1 MDAIEMGEFKDY
13 NVIFGNNGCGKT
25 SLTRAFELLI
35 SKDKCI
41 EKYRTISTAE
51 SPSIEFECKDGS
63 YKIEPN
69 SNIGAPSFKV
79 EIYNSGF
86 LHNNAPF
93 NSEFGLKK
101 LDDGIIILEGSVLG
115 EETKEIN
122 QLKNCKEKVEKR
134 KKEIKDENS
143 TETLSA
149 KQESEIKKYDEEIE
163 KIRKKVTSKTI
174 QIILDEIK
182 INNICEVSK
191 NKFKVQED
199 ALTNLEKDFDELD
212 EAMKKFDDLKE
223 MELPKDYQTI
233 KDKLESLFSFDI
245 DKEAGQVSEEIKEHM
260 SKVGREFIE
269 KGIELQKKMP
279 DNACPFCTQ
288 EITNNIIQVYT
299 SYFNKR
305 IEQFNQD
312 SLEVSG
318 TLKKILEQWNIKEIL
333 QSFERFEPF
342 MKKDFSTNKESLKN
356 ALEQIKVLLE
366 KLQKEVGKK
375 EGAKNEKEFQGIDKK
390 LLENYE
396 KFQKCVD
403 ETGNILKQK
412 KEQKKKLDKLKTELK
427 EARIKKAKHDSYDWQ
442 KSKEE
447 AERKLSVLNC
457 RHERLNRLL
466 EKINKKLKGL
476 YDQKR
481 PDIETINNYLK
492 ALNLPK
498 YSLDK
503 DYRIVLNSDALENS
517 EAKIILSDGEKTT
530 LAFAYFLA
538 RLKLF
543 YKKEDLK
550 NLVVVIDDPI
560 SSLDEQRIYNTT
572 CLVAKINQELAR
584 EKLSNEENKA
594 QVFVLTHNHTFMAR
608 LINMI
613 GKHARYLQLERH
625 QGQLKIVCKDKANG
639 YFDTFYLL
647 LFKEVYEFA
656 KRETVQDDFNEAINY
671 GNKIRILLESF
682 LKINF
687 IDSFLGE
694 DKTFKED
701 NIKKLIETAD
711 NQVRLS
717 FSNLP
722 FSENEHSIEDKD
734 ALTKKFLSI
743 IKGLHLESHGSVM
756 DFFSPYK
763 ISLEDVQEFAK
774 IAINAMKILNP
785 YQTHSYVES
794 VDKKLKTRNNMR
806 IVFMGTPGFAE
817 VILRALVGNKDIEVV
832 GLFTQMD
839 KPFGRKKELKA
850 PETKIYILENHLNIP
865 IFQPQSL
872 KEPEVQILKALK
884 PDFIV
889 VVAYGK
895 ILSKEVLSI
904 APCINVHASLLPKY
918 RGASPIHEMILNDD
932 KIYGISTMLMDT
944 GLDSGDILESAS
956 FLREDYLDLETLRS
970 KLVHMGAT
978 LLLSTLKNFSSIT
991 RKPQDHAQASF
1002 CKKITKADGLVG
1014 FKDAKS
1020 LFLKSLA
1027 FKSWPEIFL
1036 ENSLKLLGVEL
1047 VENEKSHKEGE
1058 ILEIDEKGVLV
1069 GCLKGS
1075 VRIARLQAVGKKPLK
1090 AKDYL
1095 NGKRLKAGG
1104 ILT

>member
-13 NVIFGNNGCGKT
+13 NVIFGSNGCGKT

-35 SKDKCI
+35 SKNKHI

-69 SNIGAPSFKV
+69 NNIRVPSFKV
-79 EIYNSGF
+79 EIYNSDF

-93 NSEFGLKK
+93 NSEFGFKK
-101 LDDGIIILEGSVLG
+101 LDDGVIILEGSVLG

-122 QLKNCKEKVEKR
+122 QLKNCREKVEKR
-134 KKEIKDENS
+134 QKKIKDEND

-149 KQESEIKKYDEEIE
+149 EQESKIKEYDEEIE
-163 KIRKKVTSKTI
+163 KIRKEVTSKTI
-174 QIILDEIK
+174 QIAPNEIK

-191 NKFKVQED
+191 NKFKYQED
-199 ALTNLEKDFDELD
+199 VLTNLKKDFDELD
-212 EAMKKFDDLKE
+212 EAMKEFDDLKE
-223 MELPKDYQTI
+223 MESPKDYQTI
-233 KDKLESLFSFDI
+233 KVKLESLFSFDI
-245 DKEAGQVSEEIKEHM
+245 DKEAGQVSKEIKEHI

-269 KGIELQKKMP
+269 KGIELQKEMP
-279 DNACPFCTQ
+279 DNACPFCKQ
-288 EITNNIIQVYT
+288 EIINNIIQAYT
-299 SYFNKR
+299 SYFNKS
-305 IEQFNQD
+305 IEQFKQD

-375 EGAKNEKEFQGIDKK
+375 EGVKDKEKFQETDKK
-390 LLENYE
+390 LSENYE
-396 KFQKCVD
+396 NLQKCVN
-403 ETGNILKQK
+403 ETRNILNQK
-412 KEQKKKLDKLKTELK
+412 KEQEEKLEKLKKELK
-427 EARIKKAKHDSYDWQ
+427 GARIKKAKHDSYDWQ

-447 AERKLSVLNC
+447 AERKLSVLE
-457 RHERLNRLL
+457 RGHKRLNCLL
-466 EKINKKLKGL
+466 EKIDNKLKGL

-481 PDIETINNYLK
+481 PDIKIINSYLK

-503 DYRIVLNSDALENS
+503 DYRIVLNSVDLENS
-517 EAKIILSDGEKTT
+517 KAKMILSDGEKTT

-572 CLVAKINQELAR
+572 CLVAKINQELVGEALK
-584 EKLSNEENKA
+584 ENEDKA
-594 QVFVLTHNHTFMAR
+594 QVFVLTHNHTFMAC
-608 LINMI
+608 LINMV
-613 GKHARYLQLERH
+613 GKHACYFQLERH
-625 QGQLKIVCKDKANG
+625 QGQLKIVCKNKVKG

-647 LFKEVYEFA
+647 LFKEVYAFA
-656 KRETVQDDFNEAINY
+656 KKEKVQDNFNEAINY

-694 DKTFKED
+694 NSAFGEDK
-701 NIKKLIETAD
+701 IKKLIETAD

-722 FSENEHSIEDKD
+722 FSENGHSIEDKD
-734 ALTKKFLSI
+734 ALTEKFLSI

-763 ISLEDVQEFAK
+763 ISLEDVQKFAK

-785 YQTHSYVES
+785 YQTHSYMVS
-794 VDKKLKTRNNMR
+794 VD
-806 IVFMGTPGFAE
+806 
-817 VILRALVGNKDIEVV
+817 
-832 GLFTQMD
+832 
-839 KPFGRKKELKA
+839 
-850 PETKIYILENHLNIP
+850 
-865 IFQPQSL
+865 
-872 KEPEVQILKALK
+872 
-884 PDFIV
+884 
-889 VVAYGK
+889 
-895 ILSKEVLSI
+895 
-904 APCINVHASLLPKY
+904 
-918 RGASPIHEMILNDD
+918 
-932 KIYGISTMLMDT
+932 
-944 GLDSGDILESAS
+944 
-956 FLREDYLDLETLRS
+956 
-970 KLVHMGAT
+970 
-978 LLLSTLKNFSSIT
+978 
-991 RKPQDHAQASF
+991 
-1002 CKKITKADGLVG
+1002 
-1014 FKDAKS
+1014 
-1020 LFLKSLA
+1020 
-1027 FKSWPEIFL
+1027 
-1036 ENSLKLLGVEL
+1036 
-1047 VENEKSHKEGE
+1047 
-1058 ILEIDEKGVLV
+1058 
-1069 GCLKGS
+1069 
-1075 VRIARLQAVGKKPLK
+1075 
-1090 AKDYL
+1090 
-1095 NGKRLKAGG
+1095 
-1104 ILT
+1104 

>member
-1 MDAIEMGEFKDY
+1 MAINIKKIKSFKAFCGLDAIEMGEFKDY

-35 SKDKCI
+35 SKNKCI

-79 EIYNSGF
+79 EIYNSDF

-134 KKEIKDENS
+134 KKKIKDENS
-143 TETLSA
+143 AETLSA
-149 KQESEIKKYDEEIE
+149 KQESEIKKYDKEIE
-163 KIRKKVTSKTI
+163 KIRKEMTSKTI
-174 QIILDEIK
+174 QITLDEIK

-233 KDKLESLFSFDI
+233 KDKLESLFSFDM

-318 TLKKILEQWNIKEIL
+318 TLKKILEQWNMKEIL

-342 MKKDFSTNKESLKN
+342 MKKDSSTNKESLKN

-366 KLQKEVGKK
+366 KLQKEVDKK
-375 EGAKNEKEFQGIDKK
+375 WGVKNKEKFQETDKK

-403 ETGNILKQK
+403 ETRNILKQK
-412 KEQKKKLDKLKTELK
+412 KEQKEKLEKLKTELK

-584 EKLSNEENKA
+584 EKLSNKEDKA
-594 QVFVLTHNHTFMAR
+594 QIFVLTHNHTFMAR
-608 LINMI
+608 LINMV
-613 GKHARYLQLERH
+613 GKHARYFQLERH
-625 QGQLKIVCKDKANG
+625 QGQLKIVCKDEVKG

-647 LFKEVYEFA
+647 LFKEVYTFA
-656 KRETVQDDFNEAINY
+656 KKEKVQDDFNEAINY

-701 NIKKLIETAD
+701 NIEKLIETAD
-711 NQVRLS
+711 GEVELN
-717 FSNLP
+717 FSKLP
-722 FSENEHSIEDKD
+722 FSENEHSIENKD
-734 ALTKKFLSI
+734 ALTEKFLSI

-763 ISLEDVQEFAK
+763 ISLEDVQRFAK

-785 YQTHSYVES
+785 YQTQSYMES
-794 VDKKLKTRNNMR
+794 VDKKTK
-806 IVFMGTPGFAE
+806 
-817 VILRALVGNKDIEVV
+817 NKE
-832 GLFTQMD
+832 
-839 KPFGRKKELKA
+839 
-850 PETKIYILENHLNIP
+850 
-865 IFQPQSL
+865 
-872 KEPEVQILKALK
+872 
-884 PDFIV
+884 
-889 VVAYGK
+889 
-895 ILSKEVLSI
+895 
-904 APCINVHASLLPKY
+904 
-918 RGASPIHEMILNDD
+918 
-932 KIYGISTMLMDT
+932 
-944 GLDSGDILESAS
+944 
-956 FLREDYLDLETLRS
+956 
-970 KLVHMGAT
+970 
-978 LLLSTLKNFSSIT
+978 
-991 RKPQDHAQASF
+991 
-1002 CKKITKADGLVG
+1002 
-1014 FKDAKS
+1014 
-1020 LFLKSLA
+1020 
-1027 FKSWPEIFL
+1027 
-1036 ENSLKLLGVEL
+1036 
-1047 VENEKSHKEGE
+1047 
-1058 ILEIDEKGVLV
+1058 
-1069 GCLKGS
+1069 
-1075 VRIARLQAVGKKPLK
+1075 
-1090 AKDYL
+1090 
-1095 NGKRLKAGG
+1095 
-1104 ILT
+1104 

>member
-1 MDAIEMGEFKDY
+1 MAINIKKIKSFKAFCGLDAIEMGEFKDY

-35 SKDKCI
+35 PKNKHI

-51 SPSIEFECKDGS
+51 SPSIEFKCKDGS

-79 EIYNSGF
+79 EIYNSDF

-134 KKEIKDENS
+134 KKKIKDENS
-143 TETLSA
+143 AETLSA
-149 KQESEIKKYDEEIE
+149 KYESEIKKYDKEIE
-163 KIRKKVTSKTI
+163 KIRKEMTSKTI
-174 QIILDEIK
+174 QITLDEIK

-342 MKKDFSTNKESLKN
+342 MKKDSSTNKESLKN

-366 KLQKEVGKK
+366 KLQKEVDKK
-375 EGAKNEKEFQGIDKK
+375 WGVKNKEKFQKTDKK

-403 ETGNILKQK
+403 ETRNILKQK
-412 KEQKKKLDKLKTELK
+412 KEQKEKLEKLKTELK

-466 EKINKKLKGL
+466 EKIDKKLKGL

-543 YKKEDLK
+543 YKKEGLK

-613 GKHARYLQLERH
+613 GKHARYFQLERY
-625 QGQLKIVCKDKANG
+625 QGQLKIVCKDEVKG

-647 LFKEVYEFA
+647 LFKEVYAFA

-671 GNKIRILLESF
+671 GNKVRILLESF

-694 DKTFKED
+694 NKTFKKEK
-701 NIKKLIETAD
+701 IEKLIEIAD
-711 NQVRLS
+711 GEVELD
-717 FSNLP
+717 FSKLP
-722 FSENEHSIEDKD
+722 FSENGHSIEDKD
-734 ALTKKFLSI
+734 ALTEKFLSI
-743 IKGLHLESHGSVM
+743 IKGLHLDSHGSVM

-763 ISLEDVQEFAK
+763 ISLKDVQKFAR

-785 YQTHSYVES
+785 YQTHSY
-794 VDKKLKTRNNMR
+794 M
-806 IVFMGTPGFAE
+806 
-817 VILRALVGNKDIEVV
+817 EVV
-832 GLFTQMD
+832 D
-839 KPFGRKKELKA
+839 
-850 PETKIYILENHLNIP
+850 
-865 IFQPQSL
+865 
-872 KEPEVQILKALK
+872 
-884 PDFIV
+884 
-889 VVAYGK
+889 
-895 ILSKEVLSI
+895 
-904 APCINVHASLLPKY
+904 
-918 RGASPIHEMILNDD
+918 
-932 KIYGISTMLMDT
+932 
-944 GLDSGDILESAS
+944 
-956 FLREDYLDLETLRS
+956 
-970 KLVHMGAT
+970 
-978 LLLSTLKNFSSIT
+978 
-991 RKPQDHAQASF
+991 
-1002 CKKITKADGLVG
+1002 
-1014 FKDAKS
+1014 
-1020 LFLKSLA
+1020 
-1027 FKSWPEIFL
+1027 
-1036 ENSLKLLGVEL
+1036 
-1047 VENEKSHKEGE
+1047 
-1058 ILEIDEKGVLV
+1058 
-1069 GCLKGS
+1069 
-1075 VRIARLQAVGKKPLK
+1075 
-1090 AKDYL
+1090 
-1095 NGKRLKAGG
+1095 
-1104 ILT
+1104 

>member
-1 MDAIEMGEFKDY
+1 MAINVKKIKSFKAFCGLDAIEMGEFKDY

-35 SKDKCI
+35 SKNNHI

-51 SPSIEFECKDGS
+51 SPSIEFECEDGS

-79 EIYNSGF
+79 EIYNSDF

-101 LDDGIIILEGSVLG
+101 LDDGVIILEGSVLG

-122 QLKNCKEKVEKR
+122 QLKNCREKVEKR
-134 KKEIKDENS
+134 QKKIKDENS
-143 TETLSA
+143 AE
-149 KQESEIKKYDEEIE
+149 QESAIKKYDEEIE
-163 KIRKKVTSKTI
+163 KIRKEVTSKTI
-174 QIILDEIK
+174 QIAPNEIK

-191 NKFKVQED
+191 NKFKYQED
-199 ALTNLEKDFDELD
+199 VLTNLKKDFDELN
-212 EAMKKFDDLKE
+212 ETMKEFDDLKE
-223 MELPKDYQTI
+223 MESPKDYQTI
-233 KDKLESLFSFDI
+233 KVKLESLFSFDI
-245 DKEAGQVSEEIKEHM
+245 DKEAGQVSKEIKEHI

-269 KGIELQKKMP
+269 KGIELQKEMP

-333 QSFERFEPF
+333 QSFERFESF
-342 MKKDFSTNKESLKN
+342 MKKDSSTNKESLKN

-375 EGAKNEKEFQGIDKK
+375 ERAKNEKEFQETDKK

-403 ETGNILKQK
+403 ETRNILKQK
-412 KEQKKKLDKLKTELK
+412 KEQKEKLEKLKTELK

-447 AERKLSVLNC
+447 AKRKLSVLNC
-457 RHERLNRLL
+457 RHERLKHLL
-466 EKINKKLKGL
+466 EKIDKKLKGL

-543 YKKEDLK
+543 YKKKDLK

-584 EKLSNEENKA
+584 EKLLKNEEKV

-613 GKHARYLQLERH
+613 GKHARYFQLERH
-625 QGQLKIVCKDKANG
+625 QGQLKIVCKDEANG

-647 LFKEVYEFA
+647 LFKEVYAFA

-671 GNKIRILLESF
+671 GNKVRILLESF

-694 DKTFKED
+694 DKTFKKEK
-701 NIKKLIETAD
+701 IEKLIETAD

-722 FSENEHSIEDKD
+722 FSENGHSIEDKD
-734 ALTKKFLSI
+734 ALTEKFLSI

-763 ISLEDVQEFAK
+763 ISLEDVQRFAK

-785 YQTHSYVES
+785 YQTQSYMES
-794 VDKKLKTRNNMR
+794 VDKKTK
-806 IVFMGTPGFAE
+806 
-817 VILRALVGNKDIEVV
+817 NKE
-832 GLFTQMD
+832 
-839 KPFGRKKELKA
+839 
-850 PETKIYILENHLNIP
+850 
-865 IFQPQSL
+865 
-872 KEPEVQILKALK
+872 
-884 PDFIV
+884 
-889 VVAYGK
+889 
-895 ILSKEVLSI
+895 
-904 APCINVHASLLPKY
+904 
-918 RGASPIHEMILNDD
+918 
-932 KIYGISTMLMDT
+932 
-944 GLDSGDILESAS
+944 
-956 FLREDYLDLETLRS
+956 
-970 KLVHMGAT
+970 
-978 LLLSTLKNFSSIT
+978 
-991 RKPQDHAQASF
+991 
-1002 CKKITKADGLVG
+1002 
-1014 FKDAKS
+1014 
-1020 LFLKSLA
+1020 
-1027 FKSWPEIFL
+1027 
-1036 ENSLKLLGVEL
+1036 
-1047 VENEKSHKEGE
+1047 
-1058 ILEIDEKGVLV
+1058 
-1069 GCLKGS
+1069 
-1075 VRIARLQAVGKKPLK
+1075 
-1090 AKDYL
+1090 
-1095 NGKRLKAGG
+1095 
-1104 ILT
+1104 

>member
-1 MDAIEMGEFKDY
+1 MAINIKKIKSFKAFCGLDAIEMDEFEHY
-13 NVIFGNNGCGKT
+13 NIIFGNNGCGKT

-35 SKDKCI
+35 SKNKCI

-79 EIYNSGF
+79 EIYNSDF

-101 LDDGIIILEGSVLG
+101 LDDGIIILESSVLG

-134 KKEIKDENS
+134 QKKIKDENS

-174 QIILDEIK
+174 QITLDEIK

-299 SYFNKR
+299 SYFNKS

-356 ALEQIKVLLE
+356 ALDQIKALLE

-375 EGAKNEKEFQGIDKK
+375 EGAKNEKEFQETDKK
-390 LLENYE
+390 LSENYE

-403 ETGNILKQK
+403 ETRNILKQK
-412 KEQKKKLDKLKTELK
+412 KEQKERLEKLKTELK

-447 AERKLSVLNC
+447 VERKLSVLNC

-671 GNKIRILLESF
+671 ENKVRILLESF

-694 DKTFKED
+694 DKTFKKEK
-701 NIKKLIETAD
+701 IEKLIETAD
-711 NQVRLS
+711 GEVELN
-717 FSNLP
+717 FSKLP

-734 ALTKKFLSI
+734 ALTEKFLSI
-743 IKGLHLESHGSVM
+743 IKGLHLESHGSIM

-763 ISLEDVQEFAK
+763 ISLKDVQRFAR

-785 YQTHSYVES
+785 YQTHSY
-794 VDKKLKTRNNMR
+794 M
-806 IVFMGTPGFAE
+806 
-817 VILRALVGNKDIEVV
+817 EVV
-832 GLFTQMD
+832 D
-839 KPFGRKKELKA
+839 
-850 PETKIYILENHLNIP
+850 
-865 IFQPQSL
+865 
-872 KEPEVQILKALK
+872 
-884 PDFIV
+884 
-889 VVAYGK
+889 
-895 ILSKEVLSI
+895 
-904 APCINVHASLLPKY
+904 
-918 RGASPIHEMILNDD
+918 
-932 KIYGISTMLMDT
+932 
-944 GLDSGDILESAS
+944 
-956 FLREDYLDLETLRS
+956 
-970 KLVHMGAT
+970 
-978 LLLSTLKNFSSIT
+978 
-991 RKPQDHAQASF
+991 
-1002 CKKITKADGLVG
+1002 
-1014 FKDAKS
+1014 
-1020 LFLKSLA
+1020 
-1027 FKSWPEIFL
+1027 
-1036 ENSLKLLGVEL
+1036 
-1047 VENEKSHKEGE
+1047 
-1058 ILEIDEKGVLV
+1058 
-1069 GCLKGS
+1069 
-1075 VRIARLQAVGKKPLK
+1075 
-1090 AKDYL
+1090 
-1095 NGKRLKAGG
+1095 
-1104 ILT
+1104 

>member
-1 MDAIEMGEFKDY
+1 M
-13 NVIFGNNGCGKT
+13 
-25 SLTRAFELLI
+25 
-35 SKDKCI
+35 
-41 EKYRTISTAE
+41 
-51 SPSIEFECKDGS
+51 
-63 YKIEPN
+63 
-69 SNIGAPSFKV
+69 
-79 EIYNSGF
+79 
-86 LHNNAPF
+86 
-93 NSEFGLKK
+93 
-101 LDDGIIILEGSVLG
+101 
-115 EETKEIN
+115 
-122 QLKNCKEKVEKR
+122 
-134 KKEIKDENS
+134 
-143 TETLSA
+143 
-149 KQESEIKKYDEEIE
+149 
-163 KIRKKVTSKTI
+163 TSKTI
-174 QIILDEIK
+174 RIILDEIK

-212 EAMKKFDDLKE
+212 EAMKKFDGLKE

-245 DKEAGQVSEEIKEHM
+245 DKEAGQVSEEIKEHI

-312 SLEVSG
+312 SLEISG
-318 TLKKILEQWNIKEIL
+318 FLKKILEQWNLKEIL

-342 MKKDFSTNKESLKN
+342 MKKDSSINKESLKN

-366 KLQKEVGKK
+366 KLQKEVDKK
-375 EGAKNEKEFQGIDKK
+375 WGVKNKEKFQETDKK

-403 ETGNILKQK
+403 ETRNILKQK
-412 KEQKKKLDKLKTELK
+412 KEQEEKLEKLKTELK

-476 YDQKR
+476 YDQKH

-572 CLVAKINQELAR
+572 CLVAKINQELVG
-584 EKLSNEENKA
+584 EKLSNEEDKA
-594 QVFVLTHNHTFMAR
+594 QVFVLTHNHTFMAH
-608 LINMI
+608 LINMV
-613 GKHARYLQLERH
+613 GKHARYFQLERH
-625 QGQLKIVCKDKANG
+625 QGQLKIVCKDKVIG

-647 LFKEVYEFA
+647 LFKEVYAFA
-656 KRETVQDDFNEAINY
+656 KKEKVQEDFNEAINY
-671 GNKIRILLESF
+671 GNKVRILLESF

-687 IDSFLGE
+687 IDSFLEENSVFGK
-694 DKTFKED
+694 DKIE
-701 NIKKLIETAD
+701 KLIKTAD

-722 FSENEHSIEDKD
+722 FSNEHSIEDKD
-734 ALTKKFLSI
+734 ALTEKFLSI
-743 IKGLHLESHGSVM
+743 IKGLHLESHGSIM

-763 ISLEDVQEFAK
+763 ISLKDVQNFAR

-785 YQTHSYVES
+785 YQTQSYMGS
-794 VDKKLKTRNNMR
+794 VDKKLKTRNNMH

-817 VILRALVGNKDIEVV
+817 VILRALVKDEEIKVV

-850 PETKIYILENHLNIP
+850 PETKTYILENHLNIP

-872 KEPEVQILKALK
+872 KESEVQILKALK

-895 ILSKEVLSI
+895 ILPKEVLSI
-904 APCINVHASLLPKY
+904 APCINAHASLLPKY

-944 GLDSGDILESAS
+944 GLDSGDILKSAS

-970 KLVHMGAT
+970 KLAHMGAT

>member
-1 MDAIEMGEFKDY
+1 MAINIKKIKSFKAFCGLDAIEMGEFKDY

-35 SKDKCI
+35 SKNKCI

-69 SNIGAPSFKV
+69 SNIGVPSFKV
-79 EIYNSGF
+79 EIYNSDF

-134 KKEIKDENS
+134 KKKIKDENS
-143 TETLSA
+143 AETLSA
-149 KQESEIKKYDEEIE
+149 KQESEIKKYDKEIE

-245 DKEAGQVSEEIKEHM
+245 DKEAGQVSKEIKEHI

-269 KGIELQKKMP
+269 KGIELQKEMP

-288 EITNNIIQVYT
+288 KITNNIIQVYT
-299 SYFNKR
+299 SYFNKS
-305 IEQFNQD
+305 IEQFKQD
-312 SLEVSG
+312 SSEVSG

-342 MKKDFSTNKESLKN
+342 MKKNFSTNKESLKK

-366 KLQKEVGKK
+366 KLQKEVDKK
-375 EGAKNEKEFQGIDKK
+375 EGAENKEKFQEIDKK

-396 KFQKCVD
+396 KLQQCVN
-403 ETGNILKQK
+403 ETRNILNQK
-412 KEQKKKLDKLKTELK
+412 KEQKKKLDKLKADLK

-447 AERKLSVLNC
+447 AERKLLVLNC

-466 EKINKKLKGL
+466 EKIDKKLKEL

-481 PDIETINNYLK
+481 PDIEIINNYLK

-517 EAKIILSDGEKTT
+517 EDKIILSDGEKTT

-550 NLVVVIDDPI
+550 KLVVVIDDPI

-572 CLVAKINQELAR
+572 CLVAKINQELAG
-584 EKLSNEENKA
+584 EKLSNKEDKA

-608 LINMI
+608 LINMV
-613 GKHARYLQLERH
+613 GTYACYFQLERH
-625 QGQLKIVCKDKANG
+625 QGQLKIVCKDEVNG

-647 LFKEVYEFA
+647 LFKEVYAFA
-656 KRETVQDDFNEAINY
+656 KKEKVQDDFNEAINY

-687 IDSFLGE
+687 IDSFLGGKSAFGE
-694 DKTFKED
+694 DK
-701 NIKKLIETAD
+701 IKKLIETAD

-722 FSENEHSIEDKD
+722 FSENGHSIIEDKD

-763 ISLEDVQEFAK
+763 ISLEDVQRFAK

-785 YQTHSYVES
+785 YQTQSYMES
-794 VDKKLKTRNNMR
+794 VDKKTK
-806 IVFMGTPGFAE
+806 
-817 VILRALVGNKDIEVV
+817 NKE
-832 GLFTQMD
+832 
-839 KPFGRKKELKA
+839 
-850 PETKIYILENHLNIP
+850 
-865 IFQPQSL
+865 
-872 KEPEVQILKALK
+872 
-884 PDFIV
+884 
-889 VVAYGK
+889 
-895 ILSKEVLSI
+895 
-904 APCINVHASLLPKY
+904 
-918 RGASPIHEMILNDD
+918 
-932 KIYGISTMLMDT
+932 
-944 GLDSGDILESAS
+944 
-956 FLREDYLDLETLRS
+956 
-970 KLVHMGAT
+970 
-978 LLLSTLKNFSSIT
+978 
-991 RKPQDHAQASF
+991 
-1002 CKKITKADGLVG
+1002 
-1014 FKDAKS
+1014 
-1020 LFLKSLA
+1020 
-1027 FKSWPEIFL
+1027 
-1036 ENSLKLLGVEL
+1036 
-1047 VENEKSHKEGE
+1047 
-1058 ILEIDEKGVLV
+1058 
-1069 GCLKGS
+1069 
-1075 VRIARLQAVGKKPLK
+1075 
-1090 AKDYL
+1090 
-1095 NGKRLKAGG
+1095 
-1104 ILT
+1104 

>member
-1 MDAIEMGEFKDY
+1 MASIIKKIKSFKAFCGLDAIEMGEFKDY

-35 SKDKCI
+35 SKNKCI

-69 SNIGAPSFKV
+69 SNIGVPSFKV
-79 EIYNSGF
+79 EIYNSDF
-86 LHNNAPF
+86 SHNNAPF

-101 LDDGIIILEGSVLG
+101 LDDGIIILESSVLG

-134 KKEIKDENS
+134 KKKIKDENS
-143 TETLSA
+143 AETLSA
-149 KQESEIKKYDEEIE
+149 KYESEIKKYDKEIE
-163 KIRKKVTSKTI
+163 KIRKEMTSKTI
-174 QIILDEIK
+174 QITLDEIK

-288 EITNNIIQVYT
+288 EITNNIIQAYT
-299 SYFNKR
+299 SYFNKS
-305 IEQFNQD
+305 IEQFNQK
-312 SLEVSG
+312 SLKMSE

-366 KLQKEVGKK
+366 KLQKEVDKK
-375 EGAKNEKEFQGIDKK
+375 EGVKDKEKFQEIDKK
-390 LLENYE
+390 LSENYE
-396 KFQKCVD
+396 KLQKCAG
-403 ETGNILKQK
+403 ETRNILNQK
-412 KEQKKKLDKLKTELK
+412 KEQKKKLEKLKKDLK
-427 EARIKKAKHDSYDWQ
+427 EARIKKAKHDSYDSQ

-447 AERKLSVLNC
+447 AKRKLSVLNC

-466 EKINKKLKGL
+466 EKIDKKLKEL

-671 GNKIRILLESF
+671 GNKVRILLESF

-694 DKTFKED
+694 DKTFKKEK
-701 NIKKLIETAD
+701 IEKLIETAD
-711 NQVRLS
+711 GEVELN
-717 FSNLP
+717 FSKLL

-734 ALTKKFLSI
+734 ALTEKFLSI
-743 IKGLHLESHGSVM
+743 IKGLHLESHGSVI

-763 ISLEDVQEFAK
+763 ISLEDVQRFAK

-785 YQTHSYVES
+785 YQTQSYMES
-794 VDKKLKTRNNMR
+794 VDKKTK
-806 IVFMGTPGFAE
+806 
-817 VILRALVGNKDIEVV
+817 NKE
-832 GLFTQMD
+832 
-839 KPFGRKKELKA
+839 
-850 PETKIYILENHLNIP
+850 
-865 IFQPQSL
+865 
-872 KEPEVQILKALK
+872 
-884 PDFIV
+884 
-889 VVAYGK
+889 
-895 ILSKEVLSI
+895 
-904 APCINVHASLLPKY
+904 
-918 RGASPIHEMILNDD
+918 
-932 KIYGISTMLMDT
+932 
-944 GLDSGDILESAS
+944 
-956 FLREDYLDLETLRS
+956 
-970 KLVHMGAT
+970 
-978 LLLSTLKNFSSIT
+978 
-991 RKPQDHAQASF
+991 
-1002 CKKITKADGLVG
+1002 
-1014 FKDAKS
+1014 
-1020 LFLKSLA
+1020 
-1027 FKSWPEIFL
+1027 
-1036 ENSLKLLGVEL
+1036 
-1047 VENEKSHKEGE
+1047 
-1058 ILEIDEKGVLV
+1058 
-1069 GCLKGS
+1069 
-1075 VRIARLQAVGKKPLK
+1075 
-1090 AKDYL
+1090 
-1095 NGKRLKAGG
+1095 
-1104 ILT
+1104 

>member
-1 MDAIEMGEFKDY
+1 MAINIKKIKSFKAFCGLDAIEMDEFEHY
-13 NVIFGNNGCGKT
+13 NIIFGNNGCGKT

-35 SKDKCI
+35 SKNKHI

-51 SPSIEFECKDGS
+51 SPSIEFECKDES
-63 YKIEPN
+63 YTIEPN
-69 SNIGAPSFKV
+69 SNIGVPSFKV
-79 EIYNSGF
+79 EIYNSDF

-93 NSEFGLKK
+93 NSEFGLKE
-101 LDDGIIILEGSVLG
+101 LDDGVIILEGSVLG

-122 QLKNCKEKVEKR
+122 QLKDFMGKVEKE
-134 KKEIKDENS
+134 KKKIKDENS
-143 TETLSA
+143 AETLIA
-149 KQESEIKKYDEEIE
+149 KQESEIKKCDEEIE
-163 KIRKKVTSKTI
+163 KIRKKVTSRTI
-174 QIILDEIK
+174 QITLDEIK
-182 INNICEVSK
+182 INNFCEVSK
-191 NKFKVQED
+191 NHFKYQED
-199 ALTNLEKDFDELD
+199 ALTNLEKDFDELN
-212 EAMKKFDDLKE
+212 EAMKEFDDLKE
-223 MELPKDYQTI
+223 MKLPKDYQTI

-245 DKEAGQVSEEIKEHM
+245 DKEAGQVSKEIKEHI

-288 EITNNIIQVYT
+288 EITNNIIQAYT
-299 SYFNKR
+299 SYFNKS
-305 IEQFNQD
+305 IEQFNQK
-312 SLEVSG
+312 SLKMSE

-375 EGAKNEKEFQGIDKK
+375 EGVKNEKEFQETDKK
-390 LLENYE
+390 LSENYE
-396 KFQKCVD
+396 NLQKCVN
-403 ETGNILKQK
+403 ETRNILNQK
-412 KEQKKKLDKLKTELK
+412 KEQEEKLEKLKKELK

-447 AERKLSVLNC
+447 AERKLSVLE
-457 RHERLNRLL
+457 RGHKRLNRLL
-466 EKINKKLKGL
+466 EKIDNKLKGL
-476 YDQKR
+476 YDQR

-625 QGQLKIVCKDKANG
+625 QGQLKIVCKDRANG

-671 GNKIRILLESF
+671 GNKVRILLESF

-694 DKTFKED
+694 DKTFKKEK
-701 NIKKLIETAD
+701 IEKLIETAD
-711 NQVRLS
+711 GEVELN
-717 FSNLP
+717 FSKLP

-734 ALTKKFLSI
+734 ALTEKFLSI
-743 IKGLHLESHGSVM
+743 IKGLHLESHGSIM

-763 ISLEDVQEFAK
+763 ISLKDVQRFAR

-785 YQTHSYVES
+785 YQTHSY
-794 VDKKLKTRNNMR
+794 M
-806 IVFMGTPGFAE
+806 
-817 VILRALVGNKDIEVV
+817 EVV
-832 GLFTQMD
+832 D
-839 KPFGRKKELKA
+839 
-850 PETKIYILENHLNIP
+850 
-865 IFQPQSL
+865 
-872 KEPEVQILKALK
+872 
-884 PDFIV
+884 
-889 VVAYGK
+889 
-895 ILSKEVLSI
+895 
-904 APCINVHASLLPKY
+904 
-918 RGASPIHEMILNDD
+918 
-932 KIYGISTMLMDT
+932 
-944 GLDSGDILESAS
+944 
-956 FLREDYLDLETLRS
+956 
-970 KLVHMGAT
+970 
-978 LLLSTLKNFSSIT
+978 
-991 RKPQDHAQASF
+991 
-1002 CKKITKADGLVG
+1002 
-1014 FKDAKS
+1014 
-1020 LFLKSLA
+1020 
-1027 FKSWPEIFL
+1027 
-1036 ENSLKLLGVEL
+1036 
-1047 VENEKSHKEGE
+1047 
-1058 ILEIDEKGVLV
+1058 
-1069 GCLKGS
+1069 
-1075 VRIARLQAVGKKPLK
+1075 
-1090 AKDYL
+1090 
-1095 NGKRLKAGG
+1095 
-1104 ILT
+1104 